1 MALWGKADNLFSPGT
16 VAVDY
21 ATETITGAGTSFT
34 AAGIST
40 GTVIVIGVGGTYGQ
54 AVISGITSDL
64 VVSIATTQY
73 LSGAAISGVGYTLTQ
88 KPVYTLED
96 KNYSTIPGIGN
107 SSSTNAVYGVDE
119 YEAAANAATGSKYKV
134 AHAGWVGIHTYIDMH
149 GNLRV
154 KSEVLVAMSG
164 ISSNVPA
171 TYGAT
176 GDALDDAVF
185 PDRYITITTQ
195 PVSLSGVSTTA
206 AQLFSVVATATPTD
220 ALTFQWQY
228 ASYVGAGFTNL
239 TNTGIYSNV
248 TTSTVGIGSTT
259 VGADIPDGFQYRAVV
274 ASTGGATATSSAATL
289 DYT

>member
-16 VAVDY
+16 VSVNY
-21 ATETITGAGTSFT
+21 STETITGAGTSFT

-40 GTVIVIGVGGTYGQ
+40 GTTIVIGVGGTFGQ
-54 AVISGITSDL
+54 AVISGITSDR
-64 VVSIATTQY
+64 VISIATTQY

-96 KNYSTIPGIGN
+96 SNYDLTPTTSTGL
-107 SSSTNAVYGVDE
+107 TNAVYGVDE

-134 AHAGWVGIHTYIDMH
+134 AHAGWVGIHTYVDQH
-149 GNLRV
+149 GYLRV

-206 AQLFSVVATATPTD
+206 AQSFSVVASATPT
-220 ALTFQWQY
+220 ASLTFQWQY

-248 TTSTVGIGSTT
+248 TTATVGIGSTT
-259 VGADIPDGFQYRAVV
+259 VGANIPDGYQYRAVI
-274 ASTGGATATSSAATL
+274 ASTGGATATSNAATL
-289 DYT
+289 DYA

>member
-16 VAVDY
+16 VSVDY
-21 ATETITGAGTSFT
+21 STETITGSGTSFT

-40 GTVIVIGVGGTYGQ
+40 GTTIVIGVGGTYGQ

-96 KNYSTIPGIGN
+96 SNYAGIQTTSTGL
-107 SSSTNAVYGVDE
+107 TNAVYGVDE

-134 AHAGWVGIHTYIDMH
+134 AHAGWVGIHTYIDQH
-149 GNLRV
+149 NTLRV

-206 AQLFSVVATATPTD
+206 AQSFSVVASATPT
-220 ALTFQWQY
+220 APLTFQWQY

-239 TNTGIYSNV
+239 ANGGIYSNV
-248 TTSTVGIGSTT
+248 TTATVGIGSTT
-259 VGADIPDGFQYRAVV
+259 VGADIPDGYQYRTVV
-274 ASTGGATATSSAATL
+274 TSTGGATATSNAATL
-289 DYT
+289 DYA

>member
-16 VAVDY
+16 VSVDY
-21 ATETITGAGTSFT
+21 STETITGAGTSFT

-40 GTVIVIGVGGTYGQ
+40 GTTIVIGVGGTYGQ

-96 KNYSTIPGIGN
+96 SNYDLTPTTSTGL
-107 SSSTNAVYGVDE
+107 TNAVYGVDE

-134 AHAGWVGIHTYIDMH
+134 AHAGWVGIHTYIDQH
-149 GNLRV
+149 GTLRV

-206 AQLFSVVATATPTD
+206 AQSFSVVASATPT
-220 ALTFQWQY
+220 ASLTFQWQY

-239 TNTGIYSNV
+239 ANGGIYSNV
-248 TTSTVGIGSTT
+248 TTATVGIGSTT
-259 VGADIPDGFQYRAVV
+259 VGADIPDGYQYRTVV
-274 ASTGGATATSSAATL
+274 TSTGGATATSNAATL
-289 DYT
+289 DYA

>member
-16 VAVDY
+16 VSVNY
-21 ATETITGAGTSFT
+21 STETITGAGTSFT

-40 GTVIVIGVGGTYGQ
+40 GTTIVIGVGGTYGQ

-96 KNYSTIPGIGN
+96 SNYAGIQTTSTGL
-107 SSSTNAVYGVDE
+107 TNAVYGVDE

-134 AHAGWVGIHTYIDMH
+134 AHAGWVGIHTYIDQH
-149 GNLRV
+149 GTLRV

-206 AQLFSVVATATPTD
+206 AQSFSVVASATPT
-220 ALTFQWQY
+220 ASLTFQWQY

-239 TNTGIYSNV
+239 ANGGIYSNV
-248 TTSTVGIGSTT
+248 TTATVGIGTTT
-259 VGADIPDGFQYRAVV
+259 VGADIPDGYQYRTVV
-274 ASTGGATATSSAATL
+274 TSTGGATATSNAATL
-289 DYT
+289 DYA